1 MNKNWLNDV
10 RVGCKVPSSL
20 VELVDYIVELKEE
33 LNELE
38 CSFEWDALKK
48 KSL

>member
-1 MNKNWLNDV
+1 VNKNCLNDV
-10 RVGCKVPSSL
+10 RVGCMALSSL
-20 VELVDYIVELKEE
+20 VELVASKVDLEEE

-48 KSL
+48 NSI

>member
-10 RVGCKVPSSL
+10 RVGCKAPFSL
-20 VELVDYIVELKEE
+20 VELVDSKVDLEEE

-38 CSFEWDALKK
+38 CSFEWDALTKNTR
-48 KSL
+48 